1 MLYVMGGGFDDKSP
15 GARACDERTGE
26 ERRDKKTSEKGVSY
40 TSEVRTRGGRAEE
53 GVVDTRH
60 EL

>member
-1 MLYVMGGGFDDKSP
+1 MTRVP
-15 GARACDERTGE
+15 RREVTVDERTGE
-26 ERRDKKTSEKGVSY
+26 KTSKTSEKGVSY